1 MLRNILVLIVA
12 LFTYSACQ
20 STPSGS
26 ERYQVL
32 RNELNAR
39 FPVSYIET
47 QPYNV
52 IYVTNRASQGAV
64 GACSSAVYGVTKGN
78 DLRFGVCRVQVPIN
92 RPVGSLSSGSDPNSD
107 SQINFQMAQHQGLTA
122 ESFDLALKT
131 PESDEVLVFVH
142 GFNVRFEE
150 AVYRA
155 AQIGFDGKYQGQLV
169 LFSWPAG
176 AVQRLIEGPYLMRTY
191 QDNKKNAA
199 ASIAH
204 FEELLTRIAGAGKRI
219 HLVVHSMGHQVVL
232 PALARMSEN
241 LPAGTIQEL
250 ILNAPDFSTQE
261 FKTLLPS
268 IRKIAVRTT
277 VYCSPSD
284 NALAAS
290 TRVNG
295 NARLGSCTLMEGI
308 DTIDVSE
315 VDRPVLGVGGLGHGY
330 YAGRPII
337 GDVSQ
342 LLLGMDAPRRMFIK
356 RTVPEVHSNYMLR
369 P

>member
-1 MLRNILVLIVA
+1 MLRNTFLLILTLII
-12 LFTYSACQ
+12 YSACE
-20 STPSGS
+20 TPQGS
-26 ERYQVL
+26 NRYLVL
-32 RNELNAR
+32 RDELNAR
-39 FPVSYIET
+39 FPVSYIES

-52 IYVTNRASQGAV
+52 LYVTNRASQGAV
-64 GACSSAVYGVTKGN
+64 GACSSAVYGVNKGN
-78 DLRFGVCRVQVPIN
+78 DLRYGMCRVQVPIN

-107 SQINFQMAQHQGLTA
+107 SQINFQMAQHEGLTA
-122 ESFDLALKT
+122 ESFALALKS
-131 PESDEVLVFVH
+131 PEPDEILIFVH

-150 AVYRA
+150 AIYRA

-176 AVQRLIEGPYLMRTY
+176 AVQRLIEGPYLLRTY
-191 QDNKKNAA
+191 QENKKNAA
-199 ASIAH
+199 ASIDQ
-204 FEELLTRIAGAGKRI
+204 FEELLAMVAATGKRI
-219 HLVVHSMGHQVVL
+219 HVVVHSMGHQVVL
-232 PALARMSEN
+232 PALARVAAK
-241 LPAGTIQEL
+241 LPAGAIQEL

-261 FKTLLPS
+261 FKALLPEL
-268 IRKIAVRTT
+268 RKIAVRTT

-295 NARLGSCTLMEGI
+295 NARLGSCTLMDGI

-356 RTVPEVHSNYMLR
+356 RTVPSVNSNYMLR

>member
-1 MLRNILVLIVA
+1 MLRNMFFLILT
-12 LFTYSACQ
+12 LFAYSACQ
-20 STPSGS
+20 SSGGS

-39 FPVSYIET
+39 FPVAYVES

-52 IYVTNRASQGAV
+52 LYVTNRSSQGAV
-64 GACSSAVYGVTKGN
+64 GACSNAVYGVTKGT
-78 DLRFGVCRVQVPIN
+78 DLRYGMCRVQVPIN
-92 RPVGSLSSGSDPNSD
+92 RAVGSLSSGTDPNSD
-107 SQINFQMAQHQGLTA
+107 AQINFQMAQHEGLNS
-122 ESFDLALKT
+122 ESFAMALNSS
-131 PESDEVLVFVH
+131 PVDEILIFVH

-176 AVQRLIEGPYLMRTY
+176 AVQRLIEGPYLLRTY
-191 QDNKKNAA
+191 QENKKNAA
-199 ASIAH
+199 ASIEN
-204 FEELLTRIAGAGKRI
+204 FEQLLTAAAETGKRI
-219 HLVVHSMGHQVVL
+219 HVVVHSMGHQVVL
-232 PALARMSEN
+232 PALARIAEN
-241 LPAGTIQEL
+241 LPVGTIQEL
-250 ILNAPDFSTQE
+250 VLNAPDFATQD
-261 FKTLLPS
+261 FKSLLPAL
-268 IRKIAVRTT
+268 RRVAARTT

-290 TRVNG
+290 MRVNG

-308 DTIDVSE
+308 DMIDVSE
-315 VDRPVLGVGGLGHGY
+315 VDRPVFGLGGLGHGY

-356 RTVPEVHSNYMLR
+356 RSVPEIQSNYMLR

>member
-1 MLRNILVLIVA
+1 MPTRIFILILTLITV
-12 LFTYSACQ
+12 SSCQ
-20 STPSGS
+20 TADRDA
-26 ERYQVL
+26 RYQVL

-39 FPVSYIET
+39 FPVSYVES

-52 IYVTNRASQGAV
+52 LYVTNRAARGAT
-64 GACSSAVYGVTKGN
+64 GACSNAVYGVAKGS
-78 DLRFGVCRVQVPIN
+78 DLHFGLCRVQVPIN
-92 RPVGSLSSGSDPNSD
+92 RPVGSLSSGTDPNAD
-107 SQINFQMAQHQGLTA
+107 TQINFQMAQHQGLNA
-122 ESFDLALKT
+122 DAFALALKS
-131 PESDEVLVFVH
+131 PEPDEILIFVH

-176 AVQRLIEGPYLMRTY
+176 AVQRWIEGPYLYRTY
-191 QDNKKNAA
+191 QENKRNAA
-199 ASIAH
+199 GSIQA
-204 FEELLTRIAGAGKRI
+204 FEELLTMVAAAGKRV
-219 HLVVHSMGHQVVL
+219 HVVVHSMGHQVVL
-232 PALARMSEN
+232 PALARAADK
-241 LPAGTIQEL
+241 LPVGTIQEL
-250 ILNAPDFSTQE
+250 VLNAPDFSTQE
-261 FKTLLPS
+261 FKSLLPA
-268 IRKIAVRTT
+268 IRQIAVRTT

-295 NARLGSCTLMEGI
+295 NARLGSCTLMDGI

-315 VDRPVLGVGGLGHGY
+315 VDQPIFGLGGLGHGY

-342 LLLGMDAPRRMFIK
+342 LLLGMEAPRRMFIK
-356 RTVPEVHSNYMLR
+356 RTVPQVHSNYRLR

>member
-1 MLRNILVLIVA
+1 MRTRIFIFFLTLITV
-12 LFTYSACQ
+12 SSCQ
-20 STPSGS
+20 TPDRDA
-26 ERYQVL
+26 RYCVL

-39 FPVSYIET
+39 FPVAYVES

-52 IYVTNRASQGAV
+52 LYVTNRAARGAA
-64 GACSSAVYGVTKGN
+64 GACSNAVYGVSKGT
-78 DLRFGVCRVQVPIN
+78 DLRFGMCRVQVPIN
-92 RPVGSLSSGSDPNSD
+92 RAVGSLSSGSDPNAD
-107 SQINFQMAQHQGLTA
+107 TQINFQMAQHHGLNA
-122 ESFDLALKT
+122 DAFALALKS
-131 PESDEVLVFVH
+131 PEPDEILIFVH

-150 AVYRA
+150 AIYRA

-176 AVQRLIEGPYLMRTY
+176 AVQRWIEGPYLLRTY
-191 QDNKKNAA
+191 QENRKNAA
-199 ASIAH
+199 GSIEA
-204 FEELLTRIAGAGKRI
+204 FEELLTMVAAAGKRL
-219 HLVVHSMGHQVVL
+219 HVVVHSMGHQVVL
-232 PALARMSEN
+232 PALARVADR

-250 ILNAPDFSTQE
+250 VLNAPDFSTQE
-261 FKTLLPS
+261 FKALLPS
-268 IRKIAVRTT
+268 IHRIAVRTT

-290 TRVNG
+290 MRVNG
-295 NARLGSCTLMEGI
+295 NARLGTCTLMDGV

-315 VDRPVLGVGGLGHGY
+315 VDQPVFGFGGLGHGY

-342 LLLGMDAPRRMFIK
+342 LLLGMEAPRRMFIK
-356 RTVPEVHSNYMLR
+356 RTVPQVHSNYRLR